1 MHPYHKSEDS
11 YLQMTQNNA
20 ASAPGPQPYRN
31 SYNLADKTS
40 IELQQQQQNHS
51 APMSSSRRQYVYPEV
66 TPTNAQIIQP
76 LANTITMPNNYQYT
90 NYQGPVANTYPPN
103 SYPYQQQQPQQNY
116 SPGPQQQQQQQLS
129 QPVSA
134 NVLRPSTGYRLPQ
147 QGLASGGYAFGYGNQ
162 QTQSAPISPTNPQL
176 DRNGFRQQQV
186 QVPNQPQLYQQA
198 QQYVNGLS
206 GGMRPH
212 GHGSSHPT
220 TQQQQQGLSQALAPQ
235 QTQQPLSAPAPA
247 PAQAAMPMPV
257 PVPMPMPAP
266 VSNAQEMFPNSGSN
280 GSQHHRMH
288 NNHNHHHHHQGYYS
302 SNTHSPQS
310 HSHSPKYYPQQ
321 QKQQAFYQQQPHV
334 NPLSNSPLHHYP
346 NQQQQ
351 AAHSRPQS
359 RPQSRHHSRPTSR
372 AHSPNAAQIAP
383 GQQQQQQ
390 HRLHKPTM
398 GPVGVLPLPTNVP
411 AAPNAFPARRPS
423 RPSIDGYDQAHPG
436 YQSVAYLRNENR
448 FVERS
453 KFTTLMHCLES
464 VTLID
469 KFSASVFPPKG
480 NLYPLYKAS
489 EDWIAPSKYH
499 FN

>member
-1 MHPYHKSEDS
+1 
-11 YLQMTQNNA
+11 
-20 ASAPGPQPYRN
+20 
-31 SYNLADKTS
+31 
-40 IELQQQQQNHS
+40 
-51 APMSSSRRQYVYPEV
+51 
-66 TPTNAQIIQP
+66 
-76 LANTITMPNNYQYT
+76 
-90 NYQGPVANTYPPN
+90 
-103 SYPYQQQQPQQNY
+103 
-116 SPGPQQQQQQQLS
+116 
-129 QPVSA
+129 
-134 NVLRPSTGYRLPQ
+134 
-147 QGLASGGYAFGYGNQ
+147 
-162 QTQSAPISPTNPQL
+162 
-176 DRNGFRQQQV
+176 
-186 QVPNQPQLYQQA
+186 
-198 QQYVNGLS
+198 
-206 GGMRPH
+206 
-212 GHGSSHPT
+212 
-220 TQQQQQGLSQALAPQ
+220 QQQQGLSQALAPQ